1 MSAIKISPGEIAS
14 WKERFSP
21 EYFFLKLFLHK
32 AQTTHFEW
40 TDLDIWCLWA
50 ESTKRGISG
59 SRIPRKVL
67 LCEEGFAQK
76 SRTLSRV
83 PELSETIA
91 HLQSSSIAIM

>member
-1 MSAIKISPGEIAS
+1 MVWLGLES
-14 WKERFSP
+14 WSTRP
-21 EYFFLKLFLHK
+21 TGQ
-32 AQTTHFEW
+32 AVRVMVW
-40 TDLDIWCLWA
+40 P